1 MHFQILFISIKSK
14 QIKMSLTLNQ
24 ILMKVLPEQMRKLP
38 EDVIY
43 YVIGSFIP
51 VAEIIKTII
60 YQKYYYQVSNVNRNL
75 FTLAQ
80 FLDHFS
86 YPLPKYTINEFVDE
100 DAYQAMKVR
109 VIILKTRC
117 AVIRMKK
124 RRANN
129 CARIRISS
137 NES

>member
-1 MHFQILFISIKSK
+1 
-14 QIKMSLTLNQ
+14 MSLTLNQ

-51 VAEIIKTII
+51 VSEIIKTII
-60 YQKYYYQVSNVNRNL
+60 YNKYYYQVCNVNINL
-75 FTLAQ
+75 FTRAQ

-86 YPLPKYTINEFVDE
+86 YPLPKYTINELVEE

-124 RRANN
+124 RRASN
-129 CARIRISS
+129 CACDRGRRLES
-137 NES
+137 N

>member
-1 MHFQILFISIKSK
+1 
-14 QIKMSLTLNQ
+14 MSLTLNQ

-51 VAEIIKTII
+51 VSEIIKTII
-60 YQKYYYQVSNVNRNL
+60 YNKYYYKISNVNINL
-75 FTLAQ
+75 FTRAQ

-86 YPLPKYTINEFVDE
+86 YPLPKYTINELVEE

-124 RRANN
+124 RRASD
-129 CARIRISS
+129 RGRRRLES
-137 NES
+137 N